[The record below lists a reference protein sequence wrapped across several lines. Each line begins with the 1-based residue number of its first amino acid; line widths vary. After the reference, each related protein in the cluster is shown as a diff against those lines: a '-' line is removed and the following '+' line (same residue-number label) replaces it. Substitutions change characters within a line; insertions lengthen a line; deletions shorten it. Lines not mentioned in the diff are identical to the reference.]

1 MHDPRSTA
9 PDDSGA
15 ARGPPAGDAAHPPWT
30 CGRCA
35 SVVSYADVICRRCWA
50 TNNDHEDDAA

>member
-1 MHDPRSTA
+1 MPDPAGPT
-9 PDDSGA
+9 PDSGA
-15 ARGPPAGDAAHPPWT
+15 ARVPPAGDAAHPPFE

-50 TNNDHEDDAA
+50 NNNDHEDDAA